1 MKRILMIPLAILAV
15 VLLWGMAFTVRPTE
29 QVIVTQFGRIV
40 RDPITEP
47 GLYFKMPFLQDLNRF
62 ERRII
67 EWDGPPEKMQT
78 LDKVYLQIDT
88 FARWRIVDPLKFF
101 VSLRDERS
109 ALSRLDDIIGGAT
122 LVEVARHDLMEI
134 IRTDKTLKGPP
145 VPEVQNSG
153 DNVAKLEPIRLG
165 RLEVEKRI
173 HASAAARLKNDF
185 GIELLDV
192 RFKRLNYSEN
202 VEDKIHQRM
211 ISERKQIAEKFRSEG
226 AGEAAR
232 ISGERERELRKIESE
247 AYRKIQEVRGK
258 AEAEAV
264 QVYAQAYNASPE
276 AAGFYD
282 FSRTLEAYST
292 VIDRDTTVVLSTD
305 SELYRMLKGMPDE
318 KVVPVPAAPA
328 KAAPAALP
336 APVVPAVPVPTPV
349 PVPVGP

>member
-1 MKRILMIPLAILAV
+1 
-15 VLLWGMAFTVRPTE
+15 
-29 QVIVTQFGRIV
+29 
-40 RDPITEP
+40 
-47 GLYFKMPFLQDLNRF
+47 
-62 ERRII
+62 
-67 EWDGPPEKMQT
+67 
-78 LDKVYLQIDT
+78 
-88 FARWRIVDPLKFF
+88 
-101 VSLRDERS
+101 
-109 ALSRLDDIIGGAT
+109 
-122 LVEVARHDLMEI
+122 
-134 IRTDKTLKGPP
+134 
-145 VPEVQNSG
+145 
-153 DNVAKLEPIRLG
+153 VAKLEPIRLG

-173 HASAAARLKNDF
+173 HASAAARLKDDF

-318 KVVPVPAAPA
+318 KVLPVPAAPA